1 MGNEASEVGQAVAR
15 AEAWKGRVEN
25 LKMRSYSA
33 SQREVAA
40 LARTEAALSRD
51 EAARMRAEAARIRDD
66 GARTRDEGA
75 KVRDSAAV
83 VRDQAARA
91 RDAATRL
98 REESLRARLVG
109 GASLDRAG
117 WEQLLAVDQR
127 ASEQSHA
134 AAKHD
139 REAAELDR
147 RAAERD
153 REAAEHD
160 RRAAARDRD
169 AAEKD
174 REAADQDRG
183 AADADRSA
191 ADADRLAAEREV
203 AFAEDW
209 VTTSDRL
216 ASMGRLASV
225 VAHEL
230 NNPVTALRMTLDS
243 IRHELGRVSGATR
256 VQELLGDADISVDR
270 MVAVLLDVRNALG
283 AANQQKPMQ
292 PVELASIVEQA
303 RRLTSASVDQVA
315 RFVVDVRPT
324 PAVLGHPGRLAQ
336 VLTNLVLNAAESLV
350 GRPGGNEV
358 RVSVHPEG
366 DRARIEVSDT
376 GVGIPPD
383 VLPHIFD
390 AFFTTRTGAGGTG
403 LGLALVKRIVEEH
416 RGTLSVRSQVSVG
429 TTFTV
434 ELPLYDE
441 HPPAPVGAR

>member
-1 MGNEASEVGQAVAR
+1 MPKATSEVEKALAR
-15 AEAWKGRVEN
+15 AEAWKGRAEN
-25 LKMRSYSA
+25 LNTRAYAA
-33 SQREVAA
+33 SQREFAA
-40 LARTEAALSRD
+40 LARAEAALSRD
-51 EAARMRAEAARIRDD
+51 EASRMRAEAARIRDD

-98 REESLRARLVG
+98 REESLRARLASG
-109 GASLDRAG
+109 GSLDRAG
-117 WEQLLAVDQR
+117 WEQLLAIDQR

-174 REAADQDRG
+174 RESADQDRG
-183 AADADRSA
+183 AADADRAA

-209 VTTSDRL
+209 VVASDRL

-225 VAHEL
+225 IAHEL
-230 NNPVTALRMTLDS
+230 NNPVTTLRMTLDALHHKLRELGS
-243 IRHELGRVSGATR
+243 AAHVHELLA
-256 VQELLGDADISVDR
+256 DADVSVDR
-270 MVAVLLDVRNALG
+270 MVAVLLDVRTALG
-283 AANQQKPMQ
+283 SATETQAMQ
-292 PVELASIVEQA
+292 AVDLRTVVEQT
-303 RRLTSASVDQVA
+303 RRLTGASVNHVA
-315 RFVVDVRPT
+315 RLVIDVQPT
-324 PAVLGHPGRLAQ
+324 PAVLGHPSRLAQ
-336 VLTNLVLNAAESLV
+336 VLTNLVLNAAEAIV
-350 GRPGGNEV
+350 GPPGGNEV
-358 RVSVHPEG
+358 RVRVGPQDG
-366 DRARIEVSDT
+366 RARIEVSDT
-376 GVGIPPD
+376 GAGIPPD

-390 AFFTTRTGAGGTG
+390 AFFTTRAGDGGTG

-416 RGTLSVRSQVSVG
+416 RGTVSVRSELSVG

-434 ELPLYDE
+434 DLPLHDE
-441 HPPAPVGAR
+441 RPPGPVGHR